1 MTLNITFSEV
11 ELTRTESIGQEEIVS
26 SQQPSSEQDIGVGS
40 GSSGPDTNGESG
52 GFNNDV
58 DSSEG
63 RVTEL

>member
-1 MTLNITFSEV
+1 MTRNITFLEV
-11 ELTRTESIGQEEIVS
+11 ELTGTESMGQEIVS
-26 SQQPSSEQDIGVGS
+26 SQQPSLEQDIGVGC

-58 DSSEG
+58 DFSED